1 MTQTSIETGRT
12 RVLIVDDDVSVCRLL
27 SDYLGPLGYD
37 VESAS
42 DGVAG
47 LERALS
53 DSYAA
58 LILDVRLPGLNG
70 IEVLRRLR
78 EKSSVPV
85 IMWSAMGDEPDRVA
99 GLEIGADDYLPKSS
113 SPRELLARLRAVLR
127 RSTVAERR
135 AETRPQTHSVGDL
148 FVDPSTRTASMAGSV
163 IPLTTA
169 EFDILLCLARS
180 PGRVRSR
187 EELLLE
193 VAERDFESFDRSID
207 VHVSALRRKIG
218 DDPKTPRYIETVRGV
233 GYRIRR
239 PQDEPLS

>member
-1 MTQTSIETGRT
+1 MAQTSFEPKRT
-12 RVLIVDDDVSVCRLL
+12 KVLIVDDDASVCRLL
-27 SDYLGPLGYD
+27 GDYLGPLGYD
-37 VESAS
+37 VDSAA
-42 DGVAG
+42 DGIDG
-47 LERALS
+47 LERAS
-53 DSYAA
+53 SGDYAA

-78 EKSSVPV
+78 ETSSVPV

-127 RSTVAERR
+127 RSAVAAR
-135 AETRPQTHSVGDL
+135 APESRPATHAVGDL
-148 FVDPSTRTASMAGSV
+148 FVDPATRTASMAGAPLS
-163 IPLTTA
+163 LTTA

-193 VAERDFESFDRSID
+193 IAERDFESFDRSID

-218 DDPKTPRYIETVRGV
+218 DDPRSPKYIETVRGV
-233 GYRIRR
+233 GYRVKR

>member
-1 MTQTSIETGRT
+1 MQATPQAPRT
-12 RVLIVDDDVSVCRLL
+12 RVLIVDDDVAMCRLIG
-27 SDYLGPLGYD
+27 DYLGPLGYD
-37 VESAS
+37 IETAA
-42 DGVAG
+42 DGIEG
-47 LERALS
+47 LERATTGA
-53 DSYAA
+53 YAA

-78 EKSSVPV
+78 EKSSMPV

-127 RSTVAERR
+127 RSAVAASH
-135 AETRPQTHSVGDL
+135 AEARPQTYSVGAL
-148 FVDPSTRTASMAGSV
+148 FVDPGTRTASMDGRSV
-163 IPLTTA
+163 ALTTA

-207 VHVSALRRKIG
+207 VHVSALRRKLG
-218 DDPKTPRYIETVRGV
+218 DDPKSPRHIETVRGV
-233 GYRIRR
+233 GYRLKR
-239 PQDEPLS
+239 PQDEPFA

>member
-1 MTQTSIETGRT
+1 MQAATDART
-12 RVLIVDDDVSVCRLL
+12 TRLLIVDDDVAVCRLIR
-27 SDYLGPLGYD
+27 DYLVPLGYEVD
-37 VESAS
+37 TAS
-42 DGVAG
+42 DGASG
-47 LERALS
+47 LDKALTG
-53 DSYAA
+53 SYAA

-78 EKSSVPV
+78 EASSVPV

-127 RSTVAERR
+127 RSALAERNV
-135 AETRPQTHSVGDL
+135 ETRPQTFSVGDL
-148 FVDPSTRTASMAGSV
+148 FVDPAARLASVGGAALS
-163 IPLTTA
+163 LTTA
-169 EFDILLCLARS
+169 EFDILLCLVKA

-187 EELLLE
+187 EELLVE
-193 VAERDFESFDRSID
+193 VADRDFESFDRSID

-233 GYRIRR
+233 GYRLKR

>member
-1 MTQTSIETGRT
+1 MTQTSIEARRT

-27 SDYLGPLGYD
+27 GDYLGPLGYD
-37 VESAS
+37 VDSAS

-47 LERALS
+47 LERALTE
-53 DSYAA
+53 SYAA

-135 AETRPQTHSVGDL
+135 SEPRPATHAVGDL
-148 FVDPSTRTASMAGSV
+148 FVDPSTRTASMAGTV

-207 VHVSALRRKIG
+207 VHVSALRRKMG
-218 DDPKTPRYIETVRGV
+218 DDPKAPRYIETVRGV